1 MNCLICNKSSEKSL
15 CDDCSNKK
23 RCKDCETLKNCNTF
37 YSYKNGRTYSSC
49 KECFNKKVRCEF
61 CNKELNKSYL
71 RSHIKKQHLY
81 QHYNYNQHDNQHY
94 NQHTGGGALRDL
106 LPRQLSRE
114 LPRQLS
120 RELQRELPRGVSS
133 HSNNNNAEAIANS
146 PAEAVANSPVGANA
160 GANANNGVQSFA
172 NETNRTLIVGPSF
185 CGKTH
190 LLLNKLRL
198 IRLEDPEKQIRI
210 ITRSPEQ
217 YEFAELRA
225 ELCIDNGGVSVE
237 ENVGDLEEYRG
248 CCVVFDDMLDSNQK
262 LIDPFFTR
270 GRHKSCDV
278 YYLCQSYFDAP
289 KKTVRNNSNI
299 IILFQQTLKDVE
311 HIHRDIS
318 GFDMSYEEFKS
329 LCREAWNEKFNYLL
343 INRLEDK
350 NGSRYRICNESNPN
364 YKIFNPQTDPLSN

>member
-1 MNCLICNKSSEKSL
+1 M
-15 CDDCSNKK
+15 
-23 RCKDCETLKNCNTF
+23 
-37 YSYKNGRTYSSC
+37 
-49 KECFNKKVRCEF
+49 RCEF

-81 QHYNYNQHDNQHY
+81 QHYNRAKAAAGAFAASHTTAQLRTSIN
-94 NQHTGGGALRDL
+94 TGGDL
-106 LPRQLSRE
+106 LPTQLRDSYRT
-114 LPRQLS
+114 
-120 RELQRELPRGVSS
+120 
-133 HSNNNNAEAIANS
+133 HNDINDNNAEANAKAIANDDNKS
-146 PAEAVANSPVGANA
+146 
-160 GANANNGVQSFA
+160 GV

-198 IRLEDPEKQIRI
+198 IRLEDPERQIRI

-217 YEFAELRA
+217 YEDVEFYIQGIE
-225 ELCIDNGGVSVE
+225 VE

-278 YYLCQSYFDAP
+278 YYLCQSYFEAP

-329 LCREAWNEKFNYLL
+329 LCREAWNEKFNHLL

-350 NGSRYRICNESNPN
+350 NGSRYRICNESSPN

>member
-1 MNCLICNKSSEKSL
+1 M
-15 CDDCSNKK
+15 
-23 RCKDCETLKNCNTF
+23 KNCNTF
-37 YSYKNGRTYSSC
+37 YSYKNGKMYSTC
-49 KECFNKKVRCEF
+49 KVCFNKKVRCEF

-71 RSHIKKQHLY
+71 RSHVKKQHLY
-81 QHYNYNQHDNQHY
+81 QHYNRAASQDDKREASHTTVQLCDSSRTNSN
-94 NQHTGGGALRDL
+94 TGGDL
-106 LPRQLSRE
+106 LPTRQLSRK
-114 LPRQLS
+114 LPQLRDS
-120 RELQRELPRGVSS
+120 CRTHLPTQLPTQLHAQLRTKLNNDDI
-133 HSNNNNAEAIANS
+133 NNND
-146 PAEAVANSPVGANA
+146 
-160 GANANNGVQSFA
+160 NN
-172 NETNRTLIVGPSF
+172 NDDNNKCNRTLIVGPSF

-190 LLLNKLRL
+190 LLLKKLRL

-210 ITRSPEQ
+210 LTRSPEQ
-217 YEFAELRA
+217 YEDVKLDLELGDI
-225 ELCIDNGGVSVE
+225 EVE
-237 ENVGDLEEYRG
+237 EIVGDLEEYRG
-248 CCVVFDDMLDSNQK
+248 CCIVFDDMLDSNQK

-270 GRHKSCDV
+270 GRHKFCDV
-278 YYLCQSYFDAP
+278 YYLCPSYFDAP

-329 LCREAWNEKFNYLL
+329 LCREAWNENFNYLL

>member
-15 CDDCSNKK
+15 CDDCSDKK
-23 RCKDCETLKNCNTF
+23 RCKECNIMKNCNTF
-37 YSYKNGRTYSSC
+37 YSYKNGKTYSSC
-49 KECFNKKVRCEF
+49 RVCFNKKVRCEF

-81 QHYNYNQHDNQHY
+81 QHYNRDSYRTNIN
-94 NQHTGGGALRDL
+94 TGGDL
-106 LPRQLSRE
+106 LPTQGYSRQLRDSY
-114 LPRQLS
+114 
-120 RELQRELPRGVSS
+120 
-133 HSNNNNAEAIANS
+133 HTHNNAEANAKANAEANAKANAEAIAKAIANDDNNNS
-146 PAEAVANSPVGANA
+146 
-160 GANANNGVQSFA
+160 GV

-217 YEFAELRA
+217 YEDVKLDLELGDI
-225 ELCIDNGGVSVE
+225 EVE

-248 CCVVFDDMLDSNQK
+248 CCVVFDDMLDSNQI

-289 KKTVRNNSNI
+289 KKTVRNNSNL

-329 LCREAWNEKFNYLL
+329 LYREAWNEKFNYLL

-350 NGSRYRICNESNPN
+350 NGSRYRIFNESNPN

>member
-15 CDDCSNKK
+15 CDDCSSKK

-37 YSYKNGRTYSSC
+37 YSYKNGKIYSSC
-49 KECFNKKVRCEF
+49 KVCFNKKVRCEF

-81 QHYNYNQHDNQHY
+81 QHCNYNQHY
-94 NQHTGGGALRDL
+94 NQHTGGDL
-106 LPRQLSRE
+106 LPRRLSRE
-114 LPRQLS
+114 LPR
-120 RELQRELPRGVSS
+120 ELPREFPHGYSRGTPS
-133 HSNNNNAEAIANS
+133 HSSNNNNAEANAG
-146 PAEAVANSPVGANA
+146 AVANSPA
-160 GANANNGVQSFA
+160 GANAEAVA

-217 YEFAELRA
+217 YEN
-225 ELCIDNGGVSVE
+225 IDMQGIEVE

>member
-1 MNCLICNKSSEKSL
+1 M
-15 CDDCSNKK
+15 
-23 RCKDCETLKNCNTF
+23 
-37 YSYKNGRTYSSC
+37 
-49 KECFNKKVRCEF
+49 
-61 CNKELNKSYL
+61 
-71 RSHIKKQHLY
+71 
-81 QHYNYNQHDNQHY
+81 
-94 NQHTGGGALRDL
+94 
-106 LPRQLSRE
+106 LPRQLSRQ
-114 LPRQLS
+114 LTRQLS
-120 RELQRELPRGVSS
+120 RDLPRGVSS
-133 HSNNNNAEAIANS
+133 HNNNNNNAEANAKAIAKAIANDDN
-146 PAEAVANSPVGANA
+146 AGANA
-160 GANANNGVQSFA
+160 GANANSGV

-190 LLLNKLRL
+190 LFLNKLRL

-217 YEFAELRA
+217 YEDAELYIQGI
-225 ELCIDNGGVSVE
+225 EVE

-278 YYLCQSYFDAP
+278 YYLCQSYFNAP

-350 NGSRYRICNESNPN
+350 NGSRYRIRNESNPN
-364 YKIFNPQTDPLSN
+364 YKILNPQTDPLSN

>member
-1 MNCLICNKSSEKSL
+1 M
-15 CDDCSNKK
+15 
-23 RCKDCETLKNCNTF
+23 KNCNTF
-37 YSYKNGRTYSSC
+37 YSYKNGKIHNSC
-49 KECFNKKVRCEF
+49 KVCFNKKVRCEF
-61 CNKELNKSYL
+61 CNKEQNKSYL

-81 QHYNYNQHDNQHY
+81 QHYNRAKAAAGAFAASHTTAQLRTNIN
-94 NQHTGGGALRDL
+94 TGGDLLTTQLRDSY
-106 LPRQLSRE
+106 RKSYRT
-114 LPRQLS
+114 
-120 RELQRELPRGVSS
+120 
-133 HSNNNNAEAIANS
+133 HNNNNDDNNNDDNAEANAKAIAKAIANDDN
-146 PAEAVANSPVGANA
+146 AGANA
-160 GANANNGVQSFA
+160 GANANSCV

-217 YEFAELRA
+217 YEDVELYIQGI
-225 ELCIDNGGVSVE
+225 EVE

-248 CCVVFDDMLDSNQK
+248 FCVVFDDMLDSNQK

>member
-1 MNCLICNKSSEKSL
+1 M
-15 CDDCSNKK
+15 
-23 RCKDCETLKNCNTF
+23 
-37 YSYKNGRTYSSC
+37 
-49 KECFNKKVRCEF
+49 
-61 CNKELNKSYL
+61 
-71 RSHIKKQHLY
+71 
-81 QHYNYNQHDNQHY
+81 
-94 NQHTGGGALRDL
+94 
-106 LPRQLSRE
+106 LPRQ
-114 LPRQLS
+114 QS

-133 HSNNNNAEAIANS
+133 HNNNNNAEANAKAIANDDN
-146 PAEAVANSPVGANA
+146 NS
-160 GANANNGVQSFA
+160 GV

-217 YEFAELRA
+217 YEDVKLDLELGDI
-225 ELCIDNGGVSVE
+225 EVE

-278 YYLCQSYFDAP
+278 YYLCQSYFDAQ
-289 KKTVRNNSNI
+289 KKTVRNDSNI
-299 IILFQQTLKDVE
+299 ILLFQQTLKDVE

-329 LCREAWNEKFNYLL
+329 LCREARNEKFNYLL

-350 NGSRYRICNESNPN
+350 NGSMYRICNESNPN

>member
-1 MNCLICNKSSEKSL
+1 M

-23 RCKDCETLKNCNTF
+23 RCKECNIMKNCNTF
-37 YSYKNGRTYSSC
+37 YSYKNGKTYSSC
-49 KECFNKKVRCEF
+49 KVCFNKKVRCEF

-71 RSHIKKQHLY
+71 RSHVKKQHLY
-81 QHYNYNQHDNQHY
+81 QHYNRAKATAGAFAASHNDEAQEHSQLRDGFRTNI
-94 NQHTGGGALRDL
+94 NTGGDLLHTQLRDSY
-106 LPRQLSRE
+106 RNSYRT
-114 LPRQLS
+114 
-120 RELQRELPRGVSS
+120 
-133 HSNNNNAEAIANS
+133 HNINSNDNNAEANAKAIANDDN
-146 PAEAVANSPVGANA
+146 NSGW
-160 GANANNGVQSFA
+160 
-172 NETNRTLIVGPSF
+172 NETNRTLTVGPSF

-210 ITRSPEQ
+210 ITRSPEL
-217 YEFAELRA
+217 YEDVELYIQGI
-225 ELCIDNGGVSVE
+225 EVE

-318 GFDMSYEEFKS
+318 DFDMSYEEFKS

>member
-37 YSYKNGRTYSSC
+37 YSYKNGKIYSSC
-49 KECFNKKVRCEF
+49 KVCFNKKVRCEF

-81 QHYNYNQHDNQHY
+81 QQYNHDSYRTNI
-94 NQHTGGGALRDL
+94 NTGGDL
-106 LPRQLSRE
+106 LPRQLSR
-114 LPRQLS
+114 QLS
-120 RELQRELPRGVSS
+120 LELQRELPRGVSS
-133 HSNNNNAEAIANS
+133 HSNNNNAEANAKAIANS
-146 PAEAVANSPVGANA
+146 PAGANA
-160 GANANNGVQSFA
+160 GANANSGVQSFAEAVA

-217 YEFAELRA
+217 YEN
-225 ELCIDNGGVSVE
+225 IDMQGIEVE

-262 LIDPFFTR
+262 MIDPFFTR

-311 HIHRDIS
+311 HIHRDIT

>member
-1 MNCLICNKSSEKSL
+1 M
-15 CDDCSNKK
+15 
-23 RCKDCETLKNCNTF
+23 NCNTF
-37 YSYKNGRTYSSC
+37 YSYKNGKTYSTC
-49 KECFNKKVRCEF
+49 IQCFNKKVRCEF

-71 RSHIKKQHLY
+71 RSHVKKQHLY
-81 QHYNYNQHDNQHY
+81 QHYNQDDKREASHTTAQLRDSFRTQLCDSSRDSSRTNIN
-94 NQHTGGGALRDL
+94 TGGDL
-106 LPRQLSRE
+106 LPAQLRTK
-114 LPRQLS
+114 L
-120 RELQRELPRGVSS
+120 
-133 HSNNNNAEAIANS
+133 NNDNNKDDNKKC
-146 PAEAVANSPVGANA
+146 
-160 GANANNGVQSFA
+160 
-172 NETNRTLIVGPSF
+172 NRTLIVGPSF

-198 IRLEDPEKQIRI
+198 IRLTDPEKQIRI

-217 YEFAELRA
+217 YEDVELHI
-225 ELCIDNGGVSVE
+225 EQGIEVE
-237 ENVGDLEEYRG
+237 ENVGDLEEYMG

-299 IILFQQTLKDVE
+299 KILFQQTLKDVE

-329 LCREAWNEKFNYLL
+329 LCREVWNEKFNYIL

-364 YKIFNPQTDPLSN
+364 YKIINPQTDPSSN